1 MKIQCVDRDI
11 RQVLESGTYLIPR
24 FQRPFSWDKDN
35 IDEFWSDSTSE
46 VKKDYFIGAFVTYNI
61 SSSMYGI
68 VDGQQRL
75 TTITIALC
83 AIRDKY
89 SELNLA
95 AAANGVHRLIETR
108 DLNDQAQFV
117 LKAETSYP
125 YLQTKIQS
133 FDKEDE
139 DLEIADEEK
148 AIGVAYQTI
157 QGHINIGITAIADL
171 DPVKAVK
178 NVKKWLDQI
187 RDKILSLKVI
197 SITLDNQDDAYTI
210 FETLNTRGKDL
221 TAADLAK
228 NHFLRLL
235 PNKGKATDR
244 SKDHW
249 LEMQAELENADRPIA
264 LKTFLHHYWLSKH
277 PFTTEKQLFKAI
289 RSEVNALNVKE
300 TLAELRSDSDLYKG
314 IAEPSGLDLWSR
326 ATQDI
331 SDSLHCISRI
341 LNIQIAN
348 PLLLTALR
356 HYKAQKLKDGQ
367 VREIFSLVEKYHYI
381 YTTVCALPSSGGVSQ
396 MYAAHARAIANAQT
410 SNDLGQEIADFK
422 IKIKGKIPG
431 KDVFISKFKLLNY
444 LNSRQRD
451 VVRYTLWKL
460 DKSRCPA
467 IDMERDS
474 ASIEHILPQATNRT
488 YTAQGI
494 GNLILVPVKFNG
506 ERLGAKSFLDKKNEL
521 VSGGYPMEDLML
533 KATAWTSKE
542 IEERASALAEYAYDI
557 AWKIK

>member
-35 IDEFWSDSTSE
+35 IDEFWRDSTSE

-133 FDKEDE
+133 FDKESE

-157 QGHINIGITAIADL
+157 QGHINIGIDIIAKS
-171 DPVKAVK
+171 DPAKAEK

-244 SKDHW
+244 PKDHW

-289 RSEVNALNVKE
+289 RNEVNALNVKE
-300 TLAELRSDSDLYKG
+300 TLAELRSDSELYKG
-314 IAEPSGLDLWSR
+314 IAEPSGLKMWSR
-326 ATQDI
+326 ATHDL

-348 PLLLTALR
+348 PLLLTVLR
-356 HYKAQKLKDGQ
+356 HYKAGKLKDGQ
-367 VREIFSLVEKYHYI
+367 VREIFNLVEKYHYI
-381 YTTVCALPSSGGVSQ
+381 YTTICAFPSSGGVSQ
-396 MYAAHARAIANAQT
+396 MYAAHARAIANAKT
-410 SNDLGQEIADFK
+410 SNALGQEIADFK
-422 IKIKGKIPG
+422 AKIKGKIPG
-431 KDVFISKFKLLNY
+431 KDVFVSKFKLLNY

-467 IDMERDS
+467 VEMDRDS
-474 ASIEHILPQATNRT
+474 ASIEHILSQATSKT

-506 ERLGAKSFLDKKNEL
+506 EKLGARNFLDKKNEL
-521 VSGGYPMEDLML
+521 ISGGYPMEEFML
-533 KATAWTSKE
+533 KAKSWGAKE
-542 IEERASALAEYAYDI
+542 IEERASALAEYAYDT